1 MQEARTEEQR
11 RSEKTG
17 IERMLAEDQ
26 AFAAIASGQLRL
38 ADAIRQGHHNTA
50 G

>member
-1 MQEARTEEQR
+1 MEELRKEEQR
-11 RSEKTG
+11 GKGRTR